1 MAVRRVVTIFD
12 ADSGVLRQKARR
24 IRRFGRDLAALA
36 EDMVETMRAANG
48 VGLAAPQI
56 GLPIRIFV
64 AEIPK
69 EEDDPQ
75 SGRVYIMVNPKI
87 VKASRTQVKGEE
99 GCLSIP
105 GIYGDVWRA
114 EEVVVRAQDPYGKE
128 FRIRAKGF
136 LARVFQHEIDHLE
149 GILFIDRLEDP
160 TALWTYKEQD
170 GEWVTEPVALDP
182 IHFRA
187 LPEKAVLSVR

>member
-1 MAVRRVVTIFD
+1 MAVRRVVTLFD
-12 ADSGVLRQKARR
+12 ADHGVLRQKARR
-24 IRRFGRDLAALA
+24 IKRFGPELAALA
-36 EDMVETMRAANG
+36 DDMVETMRAANG

-56 GLPIRIFV
+56 GLPIRMFV

-69 EEDDPQ
+69 DDEDPQ
-75 SGRVYIMVNPKI
+75 SGKVFVMVNPKI
-87 VKASRTQVKGEE
+87 IKASRQEVKGEE

-105 GIYGDVWRA
+105 GIYGEVWRA

-128 FRIRAKGF
+128 IRIRAKGY

-160 TALWTYKEQD
+160 KALWTYAERD
-170 GEWVTEPVALDP
+170 GEWVTEPVDLDP
-182 IHFRA
+182 VYFRP
-187 LPEKAVLSVR
+187 LPTLVRQM